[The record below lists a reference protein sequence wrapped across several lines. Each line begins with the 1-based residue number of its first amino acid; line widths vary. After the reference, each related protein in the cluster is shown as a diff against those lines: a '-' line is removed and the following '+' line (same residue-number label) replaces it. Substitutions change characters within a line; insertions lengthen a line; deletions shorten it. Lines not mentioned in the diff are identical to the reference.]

1 MRGISDEELADHL
14 VLGIWAAI
22 VLLGDARHSSLALAR
37 DIGRSTALLSKAERI
52 LSGVIPHIV
61 RWGLISFRGPGP
73 GTLH

>member
-22 VLLGDARHSSLALAR
+22 VLLGAARHSS